1 MNKPAHTSDS
11 DTATVAPA
19 AKANSLDLIGNTPLV
34 LLKGASEEAGCEIW
48 GKCEFSNPGA
58 SVKDRAALWI
68 IRCAEIRGVL
78 KPGGTIVE
86 GTAGNT
92 GIGIAL
98 VANALGYKCIIV
110 MPETQSREK
119 MDTLRALGAELVTV
133 PAAPYKNPGHF
144 VHTSR
149 RIAEETEGAIWA
161 NQFDNVANRRAH
173 IDTTA
178 PEIWQQMGG
187 KIDGFTCAVGT
198 GGTLAGVGL
207 GLKEFD
213 ENITIALTDPHGA
226 ALFNYYANGELSS
239 EGSSVAE
246 GIGQGRITANLE
258 GAPID
263 TQFRI
268 SDEEGLRWVAQMLR
282 KEGMCLGLSSGINV
296 AGAVALGKTMGPD
309 ARIVTILADTGFRY
323 LSTLYNREWLE
334 EKGLPVFD
342 WL

>member
-1 MNKPAHTSDS
+1 MTVPAPLGST
-11 DTATVAPA
+11 
-19 AKANSLDLIGNTPLV
+19 LDLIGNTPLV
-34 LLKGASEEAGCEIW
+34 LLKGASEATGFEIW
-48 GKCEFSNPGA
+48 GKCEFANPGA

-68 IRCAEIRGVL
+68 IRDAEKNGAL

-98 VANALGYKCIIV
+98 VANALGYKSIIV

-133 PAAPYKNPGHF
+133 PAAPYSNPGHF

-149 RIAEETEGAIWA
+149 RLAEERPNAVWA

-173 IDTTA
+173 IESTA
-178 PEIWQQMGG
+178 PELWEQLEGR
-187 KIDGFTCAVGT
+187 IDGFTCAVGT

-213 ENITIALTDPHGA
+213 ENIRIALTDPYGA
-226 ALFNYYANGELSS
+226 ALYNYYAHGELKA
-239 EGSSVAE
+239 EGHSAAE

-258 GAPID
+258 GAPVD

-268 SDEEGLRWVAQMLR
+268 SDEEGLHWVAQLL
-282 KEGMCLGLSSGINV
+282 KEEGLCLGLSSGINV
-296 AGAVALGKTMGPD
+296 AGAVALARQLGPGK
-309 ARIVTILADTGFRY
+309 RIATILADTGFRY
-323 LSTLYNREWLE
+323 LSSLYNREWLE
-334 EKGLPVFD
+334 AKGLPVFD
-342 WL
+342 WLR

>member
-1 MNKPAHTSDS
+1 MTPPAPLGST
-11 DTATVAPA
+11 
-19 AKANSLDLIGNTPLV
+19 LDLIGNTPLV
-34 LLKGASEEAGCEIW
+34 LLKGPSEEAGCEIW
-48 GKCEFSNPGA
+48 GKCEFANPGA

-68 IRCAEIRGVL
+68 IRDAEKNGTL

-98 VANALGYKCIIV
+98 VANALGYKSIIV

-133 PAAPYKNPGHF
+133 PAAPYSNPGHF

-149 RIAEETEGAIWA
+149 RLAEERPNAVWA

-173 IDTTA
+173 IESTA
-178 PEIWQQMGG
+178 PELWDQLEGR
-187 KIDGFTCAVGT
+187 IDGFTCAVGT

-213 ENITIALTDPHGA
+213 ENIRIALTDPHGA
-226 ALFNYYANGELSS
+226 ALYNYYAHGELKA
-239 EGSSVAE
+239 EGHSAAE

-258 GAPID
+258 GAPVD

-268 SDEEGLRWVAQMLR
+268 SDEEGLYWVARLL
-282 KEGMCLGLSSGINV
+282 KEEGLCLGLSSGINV
-296 AGAVALGKTMGPD
+296 AGAVALGRQLGPGK
-309 ARIVTILADTGFRY
+309 RIATILADTGFRY
-323 LSTLYNREWLE
+323 LSSLYNRQWLE
-334 EKGLPVFD
+334 AKGLPVFD
-342 WL
+342 WLR